1 MVTNPSVRFK
11 HAFVTG
17 ATGIVGTPLCEMIAR
32 LGIPVTAYS
41 RNPTVFSGFH
51 GVRHELGDILDL
63 VALRNAAK
71 DADVIF
77 HVAAA
82 VHNSVATREVYERV
96 NVIGTQNVIQ
106 VAREINAKVI
116 YVSSVNVD
124 EFLRG
129 ELVND
134 YARSKSQA
142 EDLIGLAA
150 HDGLD
155 AVILRSATVFGAQLG
170 IAGLIVDR
178 ILDRSLKILPAPS
191 RKISAV
197 WSHDLAVA
205 LISAA
210 EVGRTGHTYTIAGP
224 TMTTADFV
232 HSIMEALGVSLS
244 FLSLPVWIA
253 WFPLQLAWR
262 LKVLTRWTPPISVE
276 SLTSHSIHDGRDAAT
291 ELSFSYTP
299 LSEIFTNSKMRHWR

>member
-17 ATGIVGTPLCEMIAR
+17 ATGIVGSPLCEMIAR
-32 LGIPVTAYS
+32 SGIPVTAYS
-41 RNPTVFSGFH
+41 RKPTVFSGFQ
-51 GVRHELGDILDL
+51 GVRHELGNILDL

-82 VHNSVATREVYERV
+82 VHTSVATLDVYERV
-96 NVIGTQNVIQ
+96 NVIGTQNVIR
-106 VAREINAKVI
+106 VAREINAKVV
-116 YVSSVNVD
+116 YVSTVNVD
-124 EFLRG
+124 GFLRG

-134 YARSKSQA
+134 YARTKSQA
-142 EDLIGLAA
+142 EDLIRLAVD
-150 HDGLD
+150 DGLD
-155 AVILRSATVFGAQLG
+155 AVILRSATVFGTQIG

-191 RKISAV
+191 RKISPV

-210 EVGRTGHTYTIAGP
+210 EVGRTGYTYTIAGP
-224 TMTTADFV
+224 TITTADFV
-232 HSIMEALGVSLS
+232 HLISKTVGVPLSIVSV
-244 FLSLPVWIA
+244 PVWIA
-253 WFPLQLAWR
+253 WIFLQLAWWC
-262 LKVLTRWTPPISVE
+262 KPLTRWTPPISIE
-276 SLTSHSIHDGRDAAT
+276 SLTSHSIHDGRQAAL
-291 ELSFSYTP
+291 ELGFSYTP
-299 LSEIFTNSKMRHWR
+299 LSEIFANSTIKL